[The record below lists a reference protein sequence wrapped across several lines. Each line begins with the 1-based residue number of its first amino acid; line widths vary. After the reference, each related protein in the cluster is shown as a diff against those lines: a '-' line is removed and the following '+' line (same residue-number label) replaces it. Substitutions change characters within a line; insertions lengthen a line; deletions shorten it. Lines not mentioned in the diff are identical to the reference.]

1 MEPPDDRDELR
12 DELDELRGDR
22 EDPEDEPDDPEDE
35 PDDPNDDPQN
45 DFDGL
50 LEEYLAR
57 RRSWNSFPSS
67 FTPLAEKRVWLP
79 RSMPPYIPVMK
90 TCAANATRSP
100 STGSPESPVIE
111 LVVTTENTV
120 TKNR

>member
-1 MEPPDDRDELR
+1 MSFGTSSMSFGTIGRIRRTSLTI
-12 DELDELRGDR
+12 L
-22 EDPEDEPDDPEDE
+22 EDE

-45 DFDGL
+45 DLDGL
-50 LEEYLAR
+50 LDEYLAR

-79 RSMPPYIPVMK
+79 RSTPPYILVMK
-90 TCAANATRSP
+90 TCAANATKSP

-111 LVVTTENTV
+111 FVVTTVNMV
-120 TKNR
+120 TMNR